1 MKKLIPLI
9 ILLLIFNSCN
19 KKTETK
25 ITLISNNT
33 NWVGFEGFY
42 LEKELILCGIQDVA
56 QIELTEKLNDNDTIY
71 NGLDETDNRFI
82 YATRPTKVGRFEI
95 KGNVIIN
102 GQKKEFSQSI
112 TILPKAQPIGFK
124 KENATELKVGVENE
138 IEIVIGIPKKYRTLT
153 TDNGKIIERESKTII
168 IPERVGQCQ
177 IEIKVE
183 LPSDEKMEFN
193 NVIFNVSE

>member
-1 MKKLIPLI
+1 MKKLLPLI

-33 NWVGFEGFY
+33 NWVGYEGFY

-56 QIELTEKLNDNDTIY
+56 QIELTEKLNENDTIY
-71 NGLDETDNRFI
+71 DGIDKTDNRFI
-82 YATRPTKVGRFEI
+82 YATRPNRVGGFEI

-102 GQKKEFSQSI
+102 GQKKEFTQNI
-112 TILPKAQPIGFK
+112 TILPKSQPVGFK
-124 KENATELKVGVENE
+124 TENATELKIGVENE

-153 TDNGKIIERESKTII
+153 TDNGKIIEQKNRTII

-183 LPSDEKMEFN
+183 LPSNEKMEFN
-193 NVIFNVSE
+193 NVIFNVTE